1 MIKVEKLPY
10 PILIAAHLIMALLVV
25 LFPFTATVLFYV
37 VTVYFLL
44 RIFSNAD
51 RAHEALLAACYLTCW
66 EVFLRM
72 TNSLLFYEFI
82 KYLVLLFMVLGIF
95 YRGFSIKSLPYII
108 YLLLLVPSIVIA
120 SQLIPL
126 GESLKNA
133 VAFNLSGP
141 VTLGVVA
148 IYCYQRKITEKRLEE
163 ILKLSVGPLA
173 MMTLYLFLVTPDI
186 RDTITGTGSNF
197 AASGGYGPN
206 QVATALGIGMFICF
220 VRFLRVRN
228 FWINI
233 IDIVLLFGMT
243 FRAWVTF
250 SRGGVIT
257 AGLMIAATVIVIFLM
272 KRSTFRIA
280 MLPKLGVLVIGLGMV
295 WGFTSLVTNGLID
308 KRYAN
313 QDAAGRVKEDLS
325 TGREQLISI
334 ELEAFAENPITG
346 IGAGQVRYYRARKEG
361 ILAASHNEISRLLSE
376 HGAIGILSLLV
387 LIFTPLIYRLSHR
400 RNLYFYAFL
409 IFWFAT
415 INHSAMRIA
424 APSFFYGLAL
434 LNVIPNKKRQIS
446 NAAVKRWKKRK
457 KLPTNPNP
465 RLQPQSV

>member
-10 PILIAAHLIMALLVV
+10 PILIAAHLIMALMVV
-25 LFPFTATVLFYV
+25 VSPLFAKLFFYAI
-37 VTVYFLL
+37 TGYFII

-51 RAHEALLAACYLTCW
+51 RGQEALLAACYLTCW

-72 TNSLLFYEFI
+72 TDALFFYEMI
-82 KYLVLLFMVLGIF
+82 KYLVLIFMAMGIF
-95 YRGFSIKSLPYII
+95 YKGFSIKSIPYVI
-108 YLLLLVPSIVIA
+108 YLLLLIPSIVIA
-120 SQLIPL
+120 SQVIPL
-126 GESLKNA
+126 GESLKKA

-148 IYCYQRKITEKRLEE
+148 IYCYQRRVTEKRLED
-163 ILKLSVGPLA
+163 ILKLSVGPIV

-186 RDTITGTGSNF
+186 RDVVTGTGSNY

-206 QVATALGIGMFICF
+206 QVATALGLGMFICF
-220 VRFLRVRN
+220 VRFLKMKG
-228 FWINI
+228 FWINV
-233 IDIVLLFGMT
+233 IDIVLLLAMT
-243 FRAWVTF
+243 YRAWVTF

-257 AGLMIAATVIVIFLM
+257 AGIMIVATIGTIFFL

-280 MLPKLGVLVIGLGMV
+280 MLPKLGVLVLGLMMA

-313 QDAAGRVKEDLS
+313 QDAAGRIKEDLS
-325 TGREQLISI
+325 TGREELISI
-334 ELEAFAENPITG
+334 ELEAFAENPLTG
-346 IGAGQVRYYRARKEG
+346 IGAGQVKYYRAKKEG
-361 ILAASHNEISRLLSE
+361 ILAASHNETSRLLSE
-376 HGAIGILSLLV
+376 HGAIGVLSLLV

-400 RNLYFYAFL
+400 RNIYFYAFL

-434 LNVIPNKKRQIS
+434 INVVPNRKPKTRKTVV
-446 NAAVKRWKKRK
+446 NRWQRGHKFNEMSHK
-457 KLPTNPNP
+457 KLQEA
-465 RLQPQSV
+465 L